1 MCVCVY
7 IGLEVVYIGAKNIIN
22 GNNNEL
28 ALLLHTIFDKI
39 TEDLAYSH
47 LTCHYDYYK
56 LL

>member
-1 MCVCVY
+1 MCVY